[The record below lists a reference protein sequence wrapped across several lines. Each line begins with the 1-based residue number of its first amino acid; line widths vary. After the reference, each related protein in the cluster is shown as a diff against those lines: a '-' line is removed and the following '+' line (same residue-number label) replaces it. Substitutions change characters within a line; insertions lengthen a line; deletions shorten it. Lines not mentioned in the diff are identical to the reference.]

1 MLAFMW
7 GVIMSKIMKLEFEKG
22 LSIDDIKAEM
32 CYYRGNGH
40 TVMCEINGEEVYS
53 DDPEF
58 HEIFERLKLG
68 MSKEEFKKYKEFRSE
83 INNLENCISKAGSI
97 ENYAY
102 YRYYFGLA
110 SRYVKPE
117 KRDEFF
123 DFVLNN
129 FSSYSNA
136 FVLATQLMLV
146 INNTDFDVYMQ
157 INNILNSHRSF
168 CGNDF
173 VEYGLDVD
181 RAIWLVKEYGK
192 KGSLIETLFFKDT
205 TRDYIENTQNRID
218 VLERKLK

>member
-1 MLAFMW
+1 
-7 GVIMSKIMKLEFEKG
+7 
-22 LSIDDIKAEM
+22 
-32 CYYRGNGH
+32 
-40 TVMCEINGEEVYS
+40 
-53 DDPEF
+53 
-58 HEIFERLKLG
+58 
-68 MSKEEFKKYKEFRSE
+68 
-83 INNLENCISKAGSI
+83 
-97 ENYAY
+97 
-102 YRYYFGLA
+102 
-110 SRYVKPE
+110 
-117 KRDEFF
+117 
-123 DFVLNN
+123 
-129 FSSYSNA
+129 
-136 FVLATQLMLV
+136 MLV